1 MSSDDRWLDMLRYP
15 CHLRTPLTWPKT
27 ERQLITLDRVSPLS
41 LRKISFGYALRNK
54 DILRGQVRRR
64 HLDHQATMSAE
75 AHLPNTRAEVDH
87 DEAARS
93 RTSADGKPGAA
104 EGCLRLQ
111 SGKSWLQALREV
123 WLALQA
129 RPQSLQEQQAN
140 RPSCQLE

>member
-1 MSSDDRWLDMLRYP
+1 MLREP
-15 CHLRTPLTWPKT
+15 RHRRTSLPWPKT
-27 ERQLITLDRVSPLS
+27 ERQLITLDRASPLDR

-54 DILRGQVRRR
+54 DILLGQVRRR

-123 WLALQA
+123 WLVLQA